1 MSYESYD
8 LVITNSTMNFE
19 FVSEGPNG
27 FIKKRIRYQKVRG
40 QSFYNLALAD
50 FNEGTGEFDA
60 SIISNNKD
68 TEKVLATVA
77 ATIYIFTNKYP
88 HLPVYLRGNSLAR
101 KRLYRMGI
109 SNNLDEINR
118 DFTIFGLFE
127 DGNLE
132 IYEKNKDYWAF
143 LIIKK

>member
-8 LVITNSTMNFE
+8 LVITDSTMNFE

-27 FIKKRIRYQKVRG
+27 FIKKRIQFQKVIGRN
-40 QSFYNLALAD
+40 FYNLALGDVNA
-50 FNEGTGEFDA
+50 ETGDFDA
-60 SIISNNKD
+60 RIVSNNKD

-88 HLPVYLRGNSLAR
+88 NIPVYLEGNSLAR
-101 KRLYRMGI
+101 KRLYRMSI
-109 SNNLDEINR
+109 SNNLEEINK
-118 DFTIFGLFE
+118 DFIIFGVSE
-127 DGNLE
+127 DWNLE
-132 IYEKNKDYWAF
+132 IYEGNKDYWAF